1 LRWLNA
7 ISILTL
13 ILSIGTLVI
22 TAAGTG
28 SVKTGDDSQ
37 PSLPPSSPVLIG
49 PDGAE
54 TAPLSDILSAG
65 EVGVMLFGEA
75 PDSSVSTKS
84 TPSTKSPA
92 STKSSVSTKSS
103 SSKKSDPSSKKAKPS
118 VSKAHESVSTECINI
133 NTASEAA
140 LTALKGIGPSA
151 AAKIV
156 EYRVNTGS
164 FKKKEDLMKVKGIG
178 PAKFAAIEPFI
189 CL

>member
-1 LRWLNA
+1 VRWLNA

-28 SVKTGDDSQ
+28 NIKTGDTSQ
-37 PSLPPSSPVLIG
+37 PSLPPSSPILIA

-54 TAPLSDILSAG
+54 ATPLSDILSAG

-84 TPSTKSPA
+84 PA

-103 SSKKSDPSSKKAKPS
+103 SSKKSDPSSPKTKSS
-118 VSKAHESVSTECINI
+118 VSKGRGSSVSTECVNI
-133 NTASEAA
+133 NTASETA